1 MKRHFLLCVIVCAGL
16 ASQAQYVSRLGRF
29 QVDQIR
35 GCAPFTINITN
46 TNLITTGDCTPG
58 KPCIMSFDG
67 TTNCPPNASCQN
79 IFQFTYLT
87 PGTYKLSVLYQSL
100 GSDDITITVDANT
113 APPFDVFTCTGSKV
127 SINIT
132 DKVYDSYSIDFNNDG
147 TVDASIPSGLTQV
160 ATHAY
165 GGPGNYTI
173 SVKGKK
179 LNAAN
184 NCQATTH
191 PFTAITTLPTP
202 TINTLAATD
211 AATLQLAY
219 TPQTNIEY
227 HADIAF
233 NNAVNF
239 QQYQTLYGVNSLT
252 VPNLNVD
259 KNYYCFRLG
268 SYDPCA
274 NTNTY
279 SSTICSQ
286 ALSVIPQSG
295 VEQLSWQT
303 ESTGITSIQINRN
316 NAPLTSVAGTA
327 TSYADNAI
335 VCKTNYCYQLIS
347 KYPGGSTS
355 TSLSKC
361 ATSFLTTTPTAIT
374 NTSAVVSDD
383 ATKVDLTWLQDP
395 AFTAVGYLVLKSQ
408 GGGSYTLDNTTT
420 AKQYT
425 DNSYTQGNCYRVN
438 YTDNCDNA
446 SAPGLPSCPMHLSGT
461 TNETNEAIL
470 QWSSYKGWNL
480 GVKNY
485 TIQKYNQQGHL
496 IQTITS
502 VTDTTYTDTQ
512 QDQVNQV
519 VIYKII
525 ANANEAGVT
534 TSSSNEVRI
543 VKGVN
548 LFYPT
553 AFNPESKVASGNR
566 TFTVRGHFISKLEIQ
581 IFDRW
586 GSLVFY
592 SDKNEAWDGR
602 KDGNAMP
609 DATYVWTAE
618 GTDLIGNSFKKAGT
632 VVLIRK

>member
-1 MKRHFLLCVIVCAGL
+1 MKRFFLLWGVMCVALVA
-16 ASQAQYVSRLGRF
+16 QAQYVSRLGRF

-35 GCAPFTINITN
+35 GCAPFTITITN
-46 TNLITTGDCTPG
+46 TNLVTTGDCTPG

-67 TTNCPPNASCQN
+67 TTNCPPNTSCQN
-79 IFQFTYLT
+79 IFQFTYTT

-100 GSDDITITVDANT
+100 GSDDITVTVDSNT
-113 APPFDVFTCTGSKV
+113 APPFDVYTCAGSKV
-127 SINIT
+127 FVNIT

-147 TVDASIPSGLTQV
+147 TVDTAIPSGLSQT
-160 ATHAY
+160 ATYSY
-165 GGPGNYTI
+165 GAAGNYTI

-184 NCQATTH
+184 NCLATTH
-191 PFTAITTLPTP
+191 PFTAIATLPTP
-202 TINTLAATD
+202 TINTLTATD
-211 AATLQLAY
+211 VSTLQLAY
-219 TPQTNIEY
+219 IPQTNIEY
-227 HADIAF
+227 HADFAI
-233 NNAVNF
+233 NNASNF
-239 QQYQTLYGVNSLT
+239 QQYQTLYGVSSLT

-268 SYDPCA
+268 SFDPCA
-274 NTNTY
+274 NINTY
-279 SSTICSQ
+279 SSSVCSQ
-286 ALSVIPQSG
+286 AFSVTSVSG
-295 VEQLSWQT
+295 AEQLSWQT
-303 ESTGITSIQINRN
+303 ESTGITNIQISRN
-316 NAPLTSVAGTA
+316 TAPLTSVTGTA
-327 TSYADNAI
+327 TSYSDNAVI
-335 VCKTNYCYQLIS
+335 CKTNYCYQLVS
-347 KYPGGSTS
+347 KYPGGTTS
-355 TSLSKC
+355 TSLQKC
-361 ATSFLTTTPTAIT
+361 ATSFLTTTPTAIS

-383 ATKVDLTWLQDP
+383 ATKVDLSWLQDP
-395 AFTAVGYLVLKSQ
+395 AFTAASYLIFKSQ
-408 GGGSYTLDNTTT
+408 NGGSFTLDNTTT

-425 DNSYTQGNCYRVN
+425 DNTYSPGYCYRIN

-446 SAPGLPSCPMHLSGT
+446 SAQGLASCPMHLSGT
-461 TNETNEAIL
+461 NNETNEAVL
-470 QWSSYKGWNL
+470 QWSSYKGWNQ

-485 TIQKYNQQGHL
+485 TIQKFNQQGHL

-502 VTDTTYTDTQ
+502 VTDTSYIDTQ

-525 ANANEAGVT
+525 ANANEAGVSS
-534 TSSSNEVRI
+534 SSSNEVRI
-543 VKGVN
+543 VKSVN

-553 AFNPESKVASGNR
+553 AFNPESKVATGNR
-566 TFTVRGHFISKLEIQ
+566 TFTVKGHFVSKLEIQ

>member
-1 MKRHFLLCVIVCAGL
+1 MVCVAL

-35 GCAPFTINITN
+35 GCAPFTINITS
-46 TNLITTGDCTPG
+46 TNLITSGDCTPG

-100 GSDDITITVDANT
+100 GSDDINITVDANT
-113 APPFDVFTCTGSKV
+113 APPFDVFTCAGSKV

-132 DKVYDSYSIDFNNDG
+132 DKTYDSYSIDFNNDG
-147 TVDASIPSGLTQV
+147 TVDTAIPSGNTQV
-160 ATHAY
+160 ATFGY
-165 GGPGNYTI
+165 GAPGNYTI

-191 PFTAITTLPTP
+191 PFKAIATLPTP
-202 TINTLAATD
+202 TINTLTATD
-211 AATLQLAY
+211 IATLQLAY

-233 NNAVNF
+233 NNATNF
-239 QQYQTLYGVNSLT
+239 QQYQTLYSVSSLT

-268 SYDPCA
+268 SFDPCA
-274 NTNTY
+274 NTGTY
-279 SSTICSQ
+279 SPTVCSD
-286 ALSVIPQSG
+286 AFAVTAVSG
-295 VEQLSWQT
+295 AEQLSWQT
-303 ESTGITSIQINRN
+303 ASTGINSIQINRN
-316 NAPLTSVAGTA
+316 SNALTSVAGTVA
-327 TSYADNAI
+327 AYTDNAI
-335 VCKTNYCYQLIS
+335 VCKTNYCYQLVS
-347 KYPGGSTS
+347 KYPGGTTS
-355 TSLSKC
+355 TSLQKC
-361 ATSFLTTTPTAIT
+361 ALSFLTTTPTAIS
-374 NTSAVVSDD
+374 NTSAVVSNDD
-383 ATKVDLTWLQDP
+383 AKVDLTWLQDP
-395 AFTAVGYLVLKSQ
+395 AFTSTGYQIFKSLNS
-408 GGGSYTLDNTTT
+408 GAFSLDNTTT

-425 DNSYTQGNCYRVN
+425 DNNYAQGYCYRIN
-438 YTDNCDNA
+438 YTDNCDNL
-446 SAPGLPSCPMHLSGT
+446 SANGLPSCPIRLNGT
-461 TNETNEAIL
+461 TNETNEAVL

-485 TIQKYNQQGHL
+485 TIQKFNQQGQL
-496 IQTITS
+496 IQTINAI
-502 VTDTTYTDTQ
+502 TDTTYTDTQ
-512 QDQVNQV
+512 QDLVNQV
-519 VIYKII
+519 LVYKII
-525 ANANEAGVT
+525 ANANEAGVS
-534 TSSSNEVRI
+534 TSISNEVKI

-566 TFTVRGHFISKLEIQ
+566 TFTVKGHFIAKLEIQ

-592 SDKNEAWDGR
+592 SDKNEAWDGK
-602 KDGNAMP
+602 KDGSTMP
-609 DATYVWTAE
+609 DATYVWTAQ